1 MLRVVS
7 SVAIKNIVSKN
18 FWLRKCDDKMPFLLD
33 ISNMERKYENT
44 KILLLGPNPSGR
56 MCVCTRH
63 KDDRVVAAIWMEGE
77 RVQGER
83 DGEKRTGR

>member
-7 SVAIKNIVSKN
+7 SVAIKNIVAKN

-44 KILLLGPNPSGR
+44 
-56 MCVCTRH
+56 
-63 KDDRVVAAIWMEGE
+63 VVGS
-77 RVQGER
+77 
-83 DGEKRTGR
+83 